1 MWDAG
6 GPSYLPHP
14 PNHLSASGGAMALPG
29 GGGMERY
36 LILGRVGEGAH
47 GVVFKANDREVRGM
61 GEWGGWGEEGG

>member
-1 MWDAG
+1 MRED
-6 GPSYLPHP
+6 PPTSPPP

-47 GVVFKANDREVRGM
+47 GVVFKAKDREVRGM